1 MASLASA
8 ATNRYRRAA
17 RWCAWALSVLALGC
31 GGSAKKEPEAP
42 IGVSHV
48 SAPGSIPVNYKF
60 SSLDDRPVSSDAARG
75 KVAVFALVT
84 TWDLASQAQVDFLLA
99 MAKNDG
105 DKVFYALVALEEPS
119 NRELV
124 EAYVR
129 TLKVPFPA
137 AMASP
142 SAMRHGGPF
151 GEIREVPTLV
161 MLDTQGRVAWTK
173 TGIVKADEIRSVMR
187 ALPPR

>member
-1 MASLASA
+1 MGALSA
-8 ATNRYRRAA
+8 A
-17 RWCAWALSVLALGC
+17 LLLGC
-31 GGSAKKEPEAP
+31 GGAKKEADAP
-42 IGVSHV
+42 IGVSVV
-48 SAPGSIPVNYKF
+48 SSPASMPVSYNF
-60 SSLDDRPVSSDAARG
+60 SSIDDRPVSSDAARG

-105 DKVFYALVALEEPS
+105 DKVFYGLIALEEKS

-129 TLKVPFPA
+129 MLKVPFPA

-161 MLDTQGRVAWTK
+161 LIDAQGRVAWTK
-173 TGIVKADEIRSVMR
+173 TGLVKADEIRAAMR
-187 ALPPR
+187 ALPGK